1 MGQVQIHVADGAP
14 LLPGGERA
22 GTEFHGG
29 PFLLGGHGDGHP
41 REPRHAG
48 EAVAGD
54 RAGLGAK
61 GYCLHELRH
70 SYLTALARASMYPKV
85 MQVLAGHAV
94 CAVTKDILTHVNMD
108 PKREA
113 AETLRQSM
121 ARFRQHRRT
130 RSPRSP
136 ESRPRHSDGI
146 TAPDDPSPSGAFLLS
161 KHHRK
166 THGDTL
172 KWHV

>member
-85 MQVLAGHAV
+85 MQALAGHAV

-113 AETLRQSM
+113 AATLRQSM
-121 ARFRQHRRT
+121 SAVQAAQEDAQPEE
-130 RSPRSP
+130 PREP
-136 ESRPRHSDGI
+136 P
-146 TAPDDPSPSGAFLLS
+146 AA
-161 KHHRK
+161 
-166 THGDTL
+166 
-172 KWHV
+172 